1 MFLTNGEKNLSFF
14 SISKLSSESNSSFFN
29 KSIEG
34 ILAISRSLIISSAS
48 SMINSLSFS
57 LETIFISL
65 LSSIDVSISA
75 ITSPTL
81 TISFTSKFFL
91 TSLPLNSDGTSE
103 STLSVAIST
112 IDSSISTLSPTSF
125 NQLVIVASAM
135 LSPIFGSFKRYF
147 PIFIVIANLQY

>member
-1 MFLTNGEKNLSFF
+1 MTLPSFPEPGILLSSSLLIFSFLAIFLTNGEKNLSFL

-34 ILAISRSLIISSAS
+34 ILAISGSLIVSSTS
-48 SMINSLSFS
+48 SMVNSLSFS

-81 TISFTSKFFL
+81 TISFT
-91 TSLPLNSDGTSE
+91 
-103 STLSVAIST
+103 
-112 IDSSISTLSPTSF
+112 
-125 NQLVIVASAM
+125 
-135 LSPIFGSFKRYF
+135 
-147 PIFIVIANLQY
+147 